1 MGSLLLLALLWGVE
15 WAQGQWGAGGERA
28 GIQGQGPRINIQAPD
43 PVMVQEGL
51 CVLVPCSFY
60 YPWSSQNYHNI
71 LTYWFRGEG
80 NHLTAT
86 LVATNYYWN
95 KVKPEIAGRFKL
107 LSDSTNSCS
116 LSITDARK
124 EDQGAYFFRVE
135 RGNDKYNYKE
145 KKLNLQVTAQPD
157 IDFEKPLVSGQPA
170 RLTCIVWGYCDGKAP
185 LFSWLGDALDSL
197 RSKIKNSQV
206 LSFTPRLQDHG
217 SNLTCQVKVPQAQV
231 STERTIRLNVSYA
244 PRFLTATLS
253 QGNHTALRSLSHHSS
268 VVIQEGQSVRLVCA
282 ADSNPPARLSWS
294 LDGRVLSPS
303 EPSEPGVLELPHAG
317 PGEQGQFTC
326 QAHNQLGTQHL
337 SFSLSLQGSLPPCTC
352 AEQEQGSWPL
362 VLTLIRGGLMGAG
375 FLLTYGLTWIY
386 YTRCPG
392 SSSRQN

>member
-1 MGSLLLLALLWGVE
+1 
-15 WAQGQWGAGGERA
+15 
-28 GIQGQGPRINIQAPD
+28 
-43 PVMVQEGL
+43 MV
-51 CVLVPCSFY
+51 
-60 YPWSSQNYHNI
+60 
-71 LTYWFRGEG
+71 
-80 NHLTAT
+80 TAT
-86 LVATNYYWN
+86 TSVAANYYWN
-95 KVKPEIAGRFKL
+95 KVEPQIAGRFKL
-107 LSDSTNSCS
+107 LSNSTNSCS
-116 LSITDARK
+116 LSITGARK
-124 EDQGAYFFRVE
+124 EDQGAYFFRVK

-157 IDFEKPLVSGQPA
+157 IDFEKPLISGHPA
-170 RLTCIVWGYCDGKAP
+170 RLTCILKVSAGGLRNRQTDRCCH
-185 LFSWLGDALDSL
+185 SCHSALCL
-197 RSKIKNSQV
+197 C
-206 LSFTPRLQDHG
+206 P
-217 SNLTCQVKVPQAQV
+217 
-231 STERTIRLNVSYA
+231 
-244 PRFLTATLS
+244 
-253 QGNHTALRSLSHHSS
+253 ALRSLSHHSS

-282 ADSNPPARLSWS
+282 ADNNPPARLSWS
-294 LDGRVLSPS
+294 LDGRALSPS